1 MHPPGGTP
9 SRMEP
14 CMLDATGPDIV
25 DLVADLSA
33 ASNKLGSRLHPQ
45 SAAGLADAVRVMTCY
60 HFNLIEG
67 HNTTPRDIEQP
78 LAAQFA
84 GTEERRNLQVAAGMP
99 STSCSQACF
108 RKPSASRHAK

>member
-1 MHPPGGTP
+1 
-9 SRMEP
+9 MEP

-108 RKPSASRHAK
+108 RKPRARRNAK